1 MRLYLV
7 WQTKITADQR
17 SASLTNKEDKK
28 PLKIKVDPNEQAFA
42 ILCWASCGP
51 IFSGG
56 IYIADNANTT
66 MDSYCQLGACFKHP
80 QYAHGTNEALT
91 FLAGSYE
98 FQLDEIEVYG
108 KAENKIK
115 ISFCF

>member
-1 MRLYLV
+1 M
-7 WQTKITADQR
+7 
-17 SASLTNKEDKK
+17 
-28 PLKIKVDPNEQAFA
+28 DPNEQAFA

-80 QYAHGTNEALT
+80 QYAHGTNET
-91 FLAGSYE
+91 VSFLSVLISKK
-98 FQLDEIEVYG
+98 LD
-108 KAENKIK
+108 
-115 ISFCF
+115 